1 LAANSAAFILL
12 TPFLAATS
20 TNVVCTTNDERMR
33 YGVSVPPFGPYG
45 DPRGLADLAA
55 RTEAAGWDGFFVWD
69 HMIYDPSFHPIADPW
84 VGLAAVAL
92 RTRRLTIGTMV
103 TPLAR
108 RRPWKV
114 ARETVSLDRLSDGRF
129 VLGVG
134 LGDPSQWEYGFFGE
148 ETDARVR
155 AAKLDE
161 ALAVLAGLWTGEP
174 FRFTGRHYSMAEV
187 TFKPAP
193 VQRPRI
199 PVWVGGWW
207 PNRAPMRRA
216 ARWDGMAPITWG
228 RDLRPEELADAVAYV
243 RRHRESGAA
252 FDVVASGGTRPGGVD
267 ATRMA
272 AYAAAGATWW
282 LEDISPWRFGADPEA
297 EWSNQD
303 GMAIERRVGD
313 GPPAVE

>member
-1 LAANSAAFILL
+1 
-12 TPFLAATS
+12 
-20 TNVVCTTNDERMR
+20 MR

-45 DPRGLADLAA
+45 DPHRLADLAA
-55 RTEAAGWDGFFVWD
+55 RVEAAGWDGFFVWD
-69 HMIYDPSFHPIADPW
+69 HMMYDPSFHPIADPW
-84 VGLAAVAL
+84 IGLAAVAL
-92 RTRRLTIGTMV
+92 RTRHLTIGTMV

-114 ARETVSLDRLSDGRF
+114 ARETVSLDLLSGGRF

-134 LGDPSQWEYGFFGE
+134 LGDPVQWDYGFFGE

-161 ALAVLAGLWTGEP
+161 ALTILAGLWTGQP

-207 PNRAPMRRA
+207 PHKAPLRRA

-228 RDLRPEELADAVAYV
+228 RELLPEELAEAVSYV
-243 RRHRESGAA
+243 RRHRDSAAA
-252 FDVVASGGTRPGGVD
+252 FDVVVSGGTGPGSVD
-267 ATRMA
+267 VTRLA

-297 EWSNQD
+297 QWSD
-303 GMAIERRVGD
+303 RDTAAIERRVAD
-313 GPPAVE
+313 GPPVSR

>member
-1 LAANSAAFILL
+1 
-12 TPFLAATS
+12 
-20 TNVVCTTNDERMR
+20 MR

-45 DPRGLADLAA
+45 DPHDLADLAA

-69 HMIYDPSFHPIADPW
+69 HIIYDPSFHPIADPW

-92 RTRRLTIGTMV
+92 RTRRLIIGTMV

-114 ARETVSLDRLSDGRF
+114 ARETVSLDRLSGGRF

-134 LGDPSQWEYGFFGE
+134 LGDPAQWEYGFFGE
-148 ETDARVR
+148 ETDARLR

-161 ALAVLAGLWTGEP
+161 ALAILAGLWTGEP
-174 FRFTGRHYSMAEV
+174 FRFTGRHYTMAEV

-207 PNRAPMRRA
+207 PNKAPLRRA
-216 ARWDGMAPITWG
+216 ARWDGMAPVMWG
-228 RDLRPEELADAVAYV
+228 RDLDPEELAEAVAYV
-243 RRHRESGAA
+243 RPYRDSEAA
-252 FDVVASGGTRPGGVD
+252 FDVVVSGGTHPGPVH
-267 ATRMA
+267 ASRMA
-272 AYAAAGATWW
+272 AYATAGATWW

-297 EWSNQD
+297 QWSDQD
-303 GMAIERRVGD
+303 SVAIERRVAD
-313 GPPAVE
+313 GPPTVG

>member
-1 LAANSAAFILL
+1 
-12 TPFLAATS
+12 
-20 TNVVCTTNDERMR
+20 MR

-69 HMIYDPSFHPIADPW
+69 HMVYDPSFHPIGDPW

-134 LGDPSQWEYGFFGE
+134 LGDPAQWEYGFFGE
-148 ETDARVR
+148 ETDRRVR

-161 ALAVLAGLWTGEP
+161 ALAILAGLWTGEP
-174 FRFTGRHYSMAEV
+174 FRFSGRHYSMAEV

-193 VQRPRI
+193 VQHPRI
-199 PVWVGGWW
+199 PIWVGGWW
-207 PNRAPMRRA
+207 PNKAPLRRA
-216 ARWDGMAPITWG
+216 ARWDGMAPIAWG
-228 RDLRPEELADAVAYV
+228 RELRPEEVAEAVAYV
-243 RRHRESGAA
+243 RRHRDSEAA
-252 FDVVASGGTRPGGVD
+252 FDVVVSGRTGPGPAD
-267 ATRMA
+267 AARMVA
-272 AYAAAGATWW
+272 HAAAGANWW

-297 EWSNQD
+297 QWSDQD
-303 GMAIERRVGD
+303 SAAIERRVAD
-313 GPPAVE
+313 GPPAAG